1 MKSEINQEK
10 LDYSL
15 KLIVKSSLFV
25 FIGILLSKILTYV
38 YRILISKFG
47 PEVYGLFS
55 LSIIVLLWFG
65 VFFSFGLYE
74 GILRFISFYRGKNE
88 INKIRY
94 VFRTSTVFL
103 FISGIISGI
112 LLYLFSN
119 FIAVNILHSP
129 NLQIFLQIISL
140 SIPFYTLSF
149 GLLSV
154 IQAYERV
161 KAHSIISDILRNLIN
176 VVTLAIFIFLG
187 FKTNSIILSYLLG
200 IVALFFVSYF
210 YCRRTIP
217 EIFTKPK
224 ISETLKKTIR
234 KNVFRYSLPFIFSG
248 IIYEIFVNLD
258 SLVIGYFRGVADVGY
273 YNVAILLASFIAIAP
288 ALFTKLFFPLIT
300 KEFSLKNFD
309 SIKILSKQ
317 VEKWVLI
324 INLPLCLLIILFPG
338 AVINLLFG
346 SEYLIA
352 ETSLRILGIGMFFYS
367 LSTVLENLIS
377 MIGKSK
383 VLMTNI
389 FIAAVLNL
397 ILNILLV
404 PKYGMEGAAFAT
416 MLMYL
421 TLNIILFFQVRH
433 YAKIIPL
440 KRDMLKICISII
452 PPTILLFVIKN
463 LFPAN
468 LLSILLQGLFFVLA
482 YLLLVFVT
490 RGIDRNDFMIL
501 RAIKKKLFYSK
512 IIN

>member
-25 FIGILLSKILTYV
+25 FIGILLSKVLTYV

-94 VFRTSTVFL
+94 VFRTSIIFL
-103 FISGIISGI
+103 FISGIVSGI

-119 FIAVNILHSP
+119 FIAVNILHTP
-129 NLQIFLQIISL
+129 DLLLFLQIISL

-149 GLLSV
+149 GLLAV
-154 IQAYERV
+154 IQAYEKA
-161 KAHSIISDILRNLIN
+161 KAHSIISDVLRNLIN
-176 VVTLAIFIFLG
+176 VVTLGIFIFLG
-187 FKTNSIILSYLLG
+187 FKTNSVIFSYLLG
-200 IVALFFVSYF
+200 IVALFFLSYF
-210 YCRRTIP
+210 YCRRAIP

-224 ISETLKKTIR
+224 ISKTLKKIIR

-288 ALFTKLFFPLIT
+288 TLFTKLFFPLIT

-324 INLPLCLLIILFPG
+324 INLPLCMLIILFPG

-383 VLMTNI
+383 VLMTNV

-404 PKYGMEGAAFAT
+404 PRYGMEGAAFAT

-421 TLNIILFFQVRH
+421 SLSVILFFQVRH
-433 YAKIIPL
+433 YTKIIPF
-440 KRDMLKICISII
+440 KRDMLKICIAII
-452 PPTILLFVIKN
+452 PPTILLFLIKN
-463 LFPAN
+463 LIPN
-468 LLSILLQGLFFVLA
+468 SILSILLQGLFFVLA
-482 YLLLVFVT
+482 YLLLVFIT

-501 RAIKKKLFYSK
+501 NAIKKKLFYSNK
-512 IIN
+512 

>member
-1 MKSEINQEK
+1 MQEEINQEK

-15 KLIVKSSLFV
+15 KLIVKSSVFV

-47 PEVYGLFS
+47 PEVYGIFS

-65 VFFSFGLYE
+65 VFFSFGLYD

-94 VFRTSTVFL
+94 VFRTSIIFL
-103 FISGIISGI
+103 FISGIVSGI

-119 FIAVNILHSP
+119 FIAINILHSP
-129 NLQIFLQIISL
+129 DLVVFLQIISL

-149 GLLSV
+149 GLLAV

-161 KAHSIISDILRNLIN
+161 KAHSIISDVLRNLVN
-176 VVTLAIFIFLG
+176 VVTLGIFIFLG
-187 FKTNSIILSYLLG
+187 FKTNAVILSYLLG
-200 IVALFFVSYF
+200 ILALFLLSYF
-210 YCRRTIP
+210 YCRHAIP
-217 EIFTKPK
+217 EIFVKPK
-224 ISETLKKTIR
+224 VSYRLKKVIR
-234 KNVFRYSLPFIFSG
+234 KDVFRYSLPFIFSG

-258 SLVIGYFRGVADVGY
+258 SFVIGYFKGATDVGY
-273 YNVAILLASFIAIAP
+273 YNVAILLASFLAIAP
-288 ALFTKLFFPLIT
+288 TLFTKLFFPLIT
-300 KEFSLKNFD
+300 KEFSLKNFG

-346 SEYLIA
+346 SEYIA
-352 ETSLRILGIGMFFYS
+352 AEISLRILGIGMFFYS
-367 LSTVLENLIS
+367 LTTVLENLIS

-397 ILNILLV
+397 VLNVLLV
-404 PKYGMEGAAFAT
+404 PRYGMAGAAFST
-416 MLMYL
+416 MLMYFIL
-421 TLNIILFFQVRH
+421 GIILFFQVKN
-433 YAKIIPL
+433 YTKIIPF
-440 KRDMLKICISII
+440 KKDMLKICVSII
-452 PPTILLFVIKN
+452 PPTILLFFLRN
-463 LFPAN
+463 LIPVN
-468 LLSILLQGLFFVLA
+468 LLSIILQVLFFILT
-482 YLLLVFVT
+482 YLLLVFIT
-490 RGIDRNDFMIL
+490 KGIDRNDLMIL
-501 RAIKKKLFYSK
+501 KAIKKKIFRNNK
-512 IIN
+512 